1 MRRIIQ
7 LVLGIAVWFVF
18 CGLTTTGGVTVN
30 TVTLTSTTTPQSLLP
45 PGKCSQTWSIGVR
58 QSGGNCGGA
67 ILVFPYQGS
76 VPGSAPADVREIACG
91 TSFPDQVTNPNGGG
105 NVGISVGYAAV
116 LESGTNT
123 VVDSICR

>member
-1 MRRIIQ
+1 MRRLTQ
-7 LVLGIAVWFVF
+7 FALGIAVWFVC
-18 CGLTTTGGVTVN
+18 CGLTTVGGVTVN

-45 PGKCSQTWSIGVR
+45 PGKCTQTWSIAAR

-76 VPGSAPADVREIACG
+76 VPGTAPADVREIACG

-105 NVGISVGYAAV
+105 NIGIGVGYAAV
-116 LESGTNT
+116 LESGTST

>member
-18 CGLTTTGGVTVN
+18 CGLTTTGGVTLN
-30 TVTLTSTTTPQSLLP
+30 TVTLTSTTVPASLLP
-45 PGKCSQTWSIGVR
+45 PGKCSQTWSISVR
-58 QSGGNCGGA
+58 QSGTSCGGA
-67 ILVFPYQGS
+67 ILVFPYQGT

-91 TSFPDQVTNPNGGG
+91 TSFPDAVTNPNGGG

-116 LESGTNT
+116 LESGTST
-123 VVDSICR
+123 VVDNICR